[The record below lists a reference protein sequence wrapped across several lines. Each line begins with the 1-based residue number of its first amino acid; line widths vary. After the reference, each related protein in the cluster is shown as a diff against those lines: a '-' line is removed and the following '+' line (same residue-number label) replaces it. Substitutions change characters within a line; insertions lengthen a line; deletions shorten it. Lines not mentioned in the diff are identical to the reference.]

1 MVDIV
6 KKILNTALEL
16 RKYNISIGTS
26 EIVSAINLVKSY
38 SYILGKDPSE
48 LTDDELRFILESVF
62 VKRDYIKPYFDKAW
76 NNTNEL
82 SNNINADKLLNQIE
96 KKLNMLKLNFGATF
110 KSINTIIDKK
120 KNRKQQKIIRDAL
133 STLQRIGVIR
143 KYKRG
148 YRVVDKR
155 KAHEIAESLARKGYD
170 SIVKAGMDELVDKL
184 IRRPHYLISKDV
196 NVIVYG
202 GLTEDHVKQMNT
214 QQLLEIAYYAYK
226 MGNKKLLQL
235 VLKELSQ
242 RSNLD
247 EYITEKHLEFLKRTS
262 FLTSNNAL
270 SILKNKPRLLKSY
283 YGSKE
288 LLTILK
294 SQTRNFS
301 ENILDILNALPYIAD
316 ELDAKDIERI
326 LSKVPLTK
334 FHKIPRKLLR
344 KIKDP
349 KLVHDLNMALNA
361 SKAFEYLVKAY
372 STNTDIE
379 ANVEYAEYLLTKII
393 NSRHYTSL
401 GYSAKLFA
409 DRLMKI
415 LSSTR
420 GESSL
425 SAIVE
430 LLRGMDFME
439 AWDMLRSL
447 YLTTS
452 DQLLKMKIR
461 TIASRL
467 WMKQR
472 GSIRSRIL
480 NNYVKSS
487 NEYGRIDVRET
498 ILNIVRLKNNP
509 IRYRSRVKLK
519 DLNLVVDVSGSMYRY
534 STWVL
539 LTASAFIKNVSRIV
553 VFSEEPKVIDLKK
566 NRTSMN
572 TLIDYLLSMRFGGYT
587 DIVSALMKAIEN
599 TSTRRIILISD
610 LKQTVKTNIDIV
622 ELIKSLL
629 VKGWSIAIIAPKSVN
644 DVVYRRMIRDNIPV
658 YVVENPL
665 KTPMIFYQVW
675 RSLK

>member
-6 KKILNTALEL
+6 KKILNIALEL

-76 NNTNEL
+76 NNTNRL
-82 SNNINADKLLNQIE
+82 SNNINASKLLNQIE
-96 KKLNMLKLNFGATF
+96 KNLNMLKLNFGATF
-110 KSINTIIDKK
+110 KSINTIVDKK

-143 KYKRG
+143 KCKRG
-148 YRVVDKR
+148 YRVVNKR
-155 KAHEIAESLARKGYD
+155 KAYEIAESLARKGYD

-184 IRRPHYLISKDV
+184 IKRPHYSISKDA

-247 EYITEKHLEFLKRTS
+247 EYITEKHLELLKRTS
-262 FLTSNNAL
+262 FLTNNNAL

-288 LLTILK
+288 LLAILK
-294 SQTRNFS
+294 NQTRNFN
-301 ENILDILNALPYIAD
+301 ENILDILDALPYIAD
-316 ELDAKDIERI
+316 ELDAKDVERI
-326 LSKVPLTK
+326 LTKVPLTK

-372 STNTDIE
+372 STNTDVE
-379 ANVEYAEYLLTKII
+379 ANVEYAEYLLTKTI

-401 GYSAKLFA
+401 GYNAKLFA
-409 DRLMKI
+409 DKLMKI
-415 LSSTR
+415 LSSAR

-430 LLRGMDFME
+430 LLRSMDFME

-447 YLTTS
+447 YLTIS

-461 TIASRL
+461 MIATRL

-472 GSIRSRIL
+472 GSIRSQIL

-509 IRYRSRVKLK
+509 IRYRSKVKLK

-566 NRTSMN
+566 SRASMN
-572 TLIDYLLSMRFGGYT
+572 MLIDYLLSMRFGGYT
-587 DIVSALMKAIEN
+587 DIVGALMKAIEN

-629 VKGWSIAIIAPKSVN
+629 VKGWSVAVIAPKSVN

-658 YVVENPL
+658 YVVEDPL